1 MHPPQHLKDQLLQN
15 GKNNLV
21 LRQVALAMMQQQ
33 QQQQHQQTNASN
45 LMAANAAAAA
55 ALANSSTQAANTPT
69 QYATFAT
76 SPSAIGA
83 TTNSAGATQI
93 IPATLHNGTILNAT
107 FPQAV
112 QFANANGQL
121 MPIIAAGNHGFHHV
135 TASAAGAAA
144 QNLHMQQAAS
154 LFAATTPDGAFIHQ
168 VAASANTTN
177 PNGLLPPQQRT
188 DRLQVCEFFPN
199 LTESLFFFLSIR
211 H

>member
-45 LMAANAAAAA
+45 LMAAA
-55 ALANSSTQAANTPT
+55 ALSNSSTQAANTPT

-93 IPATLHNGTILNAT
+93 IPATLHNGTILNTT
-107 FPQAV
+107 FPQTV

-154 LFAATTPDGAFIHQ
+154 LFAAAATPDGAFIHQ
-168 VAASANTTN
+168 VAASANSTN

-188 DRLQVCEFFPN
+188 DRLQVCEF
-199 LTESLFFFLSIR
+199 
-211 H
+211 

>member
-1 MHPPQHLKDQLLQN
+1 LHPPQHLKDQLLQN

-33 QQQQHQQTNASN
+33 QQHPHTNASN

-76 SPSAIGA
+76 SPSAISA
-83 TTNSAGATQI
+83 TANSAGATQI
-93 IPATLHNGTILNAT
+93 IPATLHNGTILNTT
-107 FPQAV
+107 FPQTV

-121 MPIIAAGNHGFHHV
+121 MPIIAAGNHGFHHMS
-135 TASAAGAAA
+135 ASGGAA

-154 LFAATTPDGAFIHQ
+154 LFAAADGTFIHQ
-168 VAASANTTN
+168 VAAQANTTN

-188 DRLQVCEFFPN
+188 DRLQVCEFE
-199 LTESLFFFLSIR
+199 LI
-211 H
+211 